1 MSLLFTHQYE
11 MHIPISRPDAFM
23 SLDEDDT
30 MNAASDNT
38 MILNI
43 QYTPSK
49 EAETKTVNCQCG
61 EKVIETPQEAT
72 LASFS
77 IRDTTSQP
85 IIHSTTVHYILSC

>member
-1 MSLLFTHQYE
+1 MSLFTQYE
-11 MHIPISRPDAFM
+11 MHIIPISRPVAFM

-49 EAETKTVNCQCG
+49 ETETKTVNCQCG

-77 IRDTTSQP
+77 IQDTTSHP

>member
-1 MSLLFTHQYE
+1 MSLFTQYE
-11 MHIPISRPDAFM
+11 MHIIPISRPVAFM

-77 IRDTTSQP
+77 IQDTTSHP